1 MTLRAKRHPR
11 NRLMVVGALSVLTFA
26 CNGSIMDG
34 PGGSGTGPG
43 AGPGAGPGSPGS
55 GGGNPDPGNNA
66 ILPPPPGAMNCTS
79 KEFTPARVWRLSD
92 DQYVAA
98 VKDLLPGVTVPT
110 ILTPGRS
117 AQQFVDFA
125 ELFEIG
131 AATASDIRNSAN
143 AAAAEAVK
151 NVDGLLACKGGE
163 APAACV
169 GRFID
174 GFASRAFRRPLE
186 QMERDGLKAV
196 YDAGVSVN
204 QAEGIRMVITAVL
217 QSGSFLYRTELG
229 KANTVAAGQTVELTP
244 HELASSLSFLF
255 LNSIPDPELRAAAD
269 ATGDQSLAKPEV
281 FKSQVERLLK
291 LPRVQDQLTVV
302 FLKWVGLGTGLNAD
316 LAVQEKEFV
325 PALKASMEEELRL
338 FVKQLLGGGGT
349 INELLTSN
357 KGFTDRVLAT
367 HMGMQAPSGM
377 GFQPA
382 NYPAEQRAGILT
394 LPGIIARYSLGHPEV
409 FRGKYIRDEFLCMEI
424 PPPPNLP
431 EIEEETKASENL
443 PPRQQAMRRLQNGT
457 CGACHLK
464 MDPIGLS
471 FSNYDALGRF
481 KTTDA
486 MGAAI
491 DSTGELAEAGDA
503 DGPLKNAV
511 ELGQRLARSEKART
525 CIESK
530 MLGYALGRS
539 ISYEYEGDIDRCE
552 VRKIDGFVNQGG
564 GKLSD
569 LMAAVVFSS
578 AFRFRTGGN

>member
-11 NRLMVVGALSVLTFA
+11 NVLVVVGAVSVLTLA
-26 CNGSIMDG
+26 CNGTIMDG
-34 PGGSGTGPG
+34 PGGSGAGGPG
-43 AGPGAGPGSPGS
+43 GVGPGPGGPGSPAGPGDPS
-55 GGGNPDPGNNA
+55 KNPN
-66 ILPPPPGAMNCTS
+66 LPQPPGAPACDS
-79 KEFTPARVWRLSD
+79 KAFTPARVWRLSD

-98 VKDLLPGVTVPT
+98 VKDLLPGASVPT

-143 AAAAEAVK
+143 TTAAEAVK
-151 NVDGLLACKGGE
+151 NLDALLACKAGE
-163 APAACV
+163 APAACAT
-169 GRFID
+169 RFMD
-174 GFASRAFRRPLE
+174 GFASRAFRRPLDQAE
-186 QMERDGLKAV
+186 KDGLKAV
-196 YDAGVSVN
+196 YDAGVGVN
-204 QAEGIRMVITAVL
+204 QAEGIRMVISAVL

-229 KANTVAAGQTVELTP
+229 KGNTVAAGQTVELST

-269 ATGDQSLAKPEV
+269 DGSLARPDV
-281 FKSQVERLLK
+281 FKAHVERLLK
-291 LPRVQDQLTVV
+291 SARVQDHLTTV
-302 FLKWVGLGTGLNAD
+302 FQKWVGLGLGLNAD

-325 PALKASMEEELRL
+325 PALKASMEEETKL
-338 FVKQLLGGGGT
+338 FFKQMLGNGGT
-349 INELLTSN
+349 VNDLLTSN

-367 HMGMQAPSGM
+367 HMGLPAPSGT

-382 NYPAEQRAGILT
+382 NYPTEQRAGVLT
-394 LPGIIARYSLGHPEV
+394 LPGVIARYSLGHPEV
-409 FRGKYIRDEFLCMEI
+409 FRGKFIRDEFLCREI

-443 PPRQQAMRRLQNGT
+443 PPRQQAQRRLDNAT
-457 CGACHLK
+457 CGACHTK

-471 FSNYDALGRF
+471 FANYDALGRF

-491 DSTGELAEAGDA
+491 DSTGELTEAGDA

-511 ELGQRLARSEKART
+511 DLGKRLAGSEMART

-539 ISYEYEGDIDRCE
+539 ISYESEGDIDRCE
-552 VRKIDGFVNQGG
+552 IRKIDGFVNQGG

-569 LMAAVVFSS
+569 LMAAVVYSS